1 MQLSVRESQ
10 IVALLLRGMGNKHM
24 AKELGISPH
33 TAQGHV
39 CRLLR
44 LYGVETR
51 TALVAQLAGN
61 LGVQQGGFERER
73 RGAGGDRRS
82 RSAGR
87 PQPLKLVV

>member
-1 MQLSVRESQ
+1 
-10 IVALLLRGMGNKHM
+10 
-24 AKELGISPH
+24 
-33 TAQGHV
+33 
-39 CRLLR
+39 LLR